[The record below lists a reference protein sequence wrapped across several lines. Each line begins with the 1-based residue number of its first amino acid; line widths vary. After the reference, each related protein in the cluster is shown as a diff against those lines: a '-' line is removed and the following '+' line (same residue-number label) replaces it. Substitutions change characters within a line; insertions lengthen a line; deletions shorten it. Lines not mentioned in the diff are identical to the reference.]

1 MSKTT
6 KKDCM
11 SNHLLL
17 MKLILFF
24 VVICLF
30 TAGSCLYCEKWSI
43 VWCMVEVR
51 DLKKLD

>member
-17 MKLILFF
+17 MKLILYN
-24 VVICLF
+24 ICLF
-30 TAGSCLYCEKWSI
+30 TAVRALYCEAFWSI
-43 VWCMVEVR
+43 YVWCMVEVR
-51 DLKKLD
+51 D